1 MKLKKVEIQAFKSY
15 LQKEDGTFD
24 FTSSDSETPANF
36 ISLFAPNGFGKTSFF
51 DAIDFAITKKITRYV
66 RSDKLSKLNLEEC
79 RQHNTQGEK
88 QLVIRNKNAPLNL
101 KTIVRVSTDRNEKP
115 FISSYKNS
123 QKNSSDLRIQS
134 KSNINNYFESSMLYQ
149 ESIDAFLRETN
160 SEDRFLKFS
169 EIDGELVEIN
179 RVRTS
184 ILSVKSEISN
194 EEEKLVAEK
203 LTLEK
208 EEKSQLEIL
217 NNVDEVNR
225 IISELNKSNENIALP
240 LISAPYNESSHF
252 ALSSRI
258 IELYNSLEKNSKINK
273 EEVLTLES
281 QLSKIELAI
290 SMYQQ
295 YLSFKEERER
305 IILLN
310 SNISKLDEFIQAKI
324 KLDNNI
330 KDAESE
336 RIDLIQI
343 CEDAK
348 KFTEVYLQ
356 KTNVERELE
365 GHKKVLTS
373 KSERLNDNKRKLSKL
388 LSERV
393 VLEKEL
399 SEVKSKKTQ
408 LNDTYD
414 KISKLIKAERDFK
427 LKFEVLNNEC
437 DTYLNKIKSTK
448 EEMDEVKC
456 LKINDVTKYLEKGN
470 ISQKDNNL
478 LRDITDRYKNI
489 EDEISIFDRDVNA
502 KHQKLNEVRKQ
513 NSDVLTLIEK
523 ASVLISETQQS
534 HCPLCD
540 RPNHSYEE
548 LLARISKNSALSELE
563 KSLVVDL
570 NKLNDD
576 KSKLENNLNATLGA
590 FKTFISN
597 YIVSAKRE
605 IDVLDL
611 KKAKKEIEIIN
622 LREEFSKIKQE
633 MDILNTSVMYM
644 SKEEYNLHLDGRMST
659 LIQCVD
665 ELYNSAELLKKEIEY
680 GNVNVDDINKLQDI
694 ENRLSESNAK
704 LSGYVKLNEFITKS
718 KLEQSSSIAEI
729 TELAINF
736 ITELDAKLAQYIA
749 EKSKLVDAEKVIDL
763 HVEKSPYCNLEL
775 RERNNKIHALQDD
788 MDIIIKSMPWFFNI
802 LNGYDSA
809 SNEDLSTF
817 IRLSIE
823 NMINDVSLKD
833 DKNHKLLV
841 LVSTVKDISEELI
854 GYLDITEIQSKLR
867 GINCKLKKLYSI
879 SIELENDSISLGKE
893 ISSRVDAFFN
903 TDLINKIYQSIDPHP
918 EYKEIIFTCT
928 AEDKPKLL
936 VSARSSK
943 SNQLMSPTLSFSSA
957 QINVLALS
965 IFLAR
970 AINAK
975 DDEENDVDCILI
987 DDPVQSI
994 DAINTLGLI
1003 DTLRMISVKFNK
1015 QIILT
1020 THDENFHELLKKKIP
1035 QDSFSSKFLRLKSFG
1050 KVSQDSSIEES

>member
-24 FTSSDSETPANF
+24 FTSSDSENPANF

-79 RQHNTQGEK
+79 RQHNAQGEK

-101 KTIVRVSTDRNEKP
+101 KTLVSVFTDRSERP

-123 QKNSSDLRIQS
+123 QRNSSDLRIQS

-169 EIDGELVEIN
+169 EIDDELVEIN

-194 EEEKLVAEK
+194 KEEQLVAEK
-203 LTLEK
+203 LKLEK
-208 EEKSQLEIL
+208 EEKAQLEIL

-225 IISELNKSNENIALP
+225 IISELNKSNINISLP
-240 LISAPYNESSHF
+240 LISAPYSENSHL
-252 ALSSRI
+252 ALSSRMK
-258 IELYNSLEKNSKINK
+258 ELHNSFEKKSNIDK
-273 EEVLTLES
+273 EKVLNFES

-295 YLSFKEERER
+295 YLSFKEEREK

-310 SNISKLDEFIQAKI
+310 GDISKLDGVIQTKT
-324 KLDNNI
+324 KLDNDI
-330 KDAESE
+330 KDAESA
-336 RIDLIQI
+336 RSDLIQT
-343 CEDAK
+343 CEDAT
-348 KFTEVYLQ
+348 KFTEEYLQ
-356 KTNVERELE
+356 KINIERELKE
-365 GHKKVLTS
+365 HEKILS
-373 KSERLNDNKRKLSKL
+373 SRSERLDNNKKKLSKII
-388 LSERV
+388 SERV
-393 VLEKEL
+393 ALEKNL
-399 SEVKSKKTQ
+399 SEIKSKKSQ
-408 LNDTYD
+408 INDTYI
-414 KISKLIKAERDFK
+414 KLNKLIKAERDSK
-427 LKFEVLNNEC
+427 LKSELLNKEF
-437 DTYLNKIKSTK
+437 DTYIEKIKSIK
-448 EEMDEVKC
+448 EEVDEIKYF
-456 LKINDVTKYLEKGN
+456 KINDVHKLVAKEN
-470 ISQKDNNL
+470 ILQEGKDL
-478 LRDITDRYKNI
+478 LREISNVYQNL
-489 EDEISIFDRDVNA
+489 EDEISIIDRDINY
-502 KHQKLNEVRKQ
+502 KYQKLNEVRKQ
-513 NSDVLTLIEK
+513 NSDILTLIEK

-540 RPNHSYEE
+540 RPNDSYEE
-548 LLARISKNSALSELE
+548 LLARISNNSALSELE
-563 KSLVVDL
+563 KSLVVDF

-576 KSKLENNLNATLGA
+576 KSKLEKSLNSSLES
-590 FKTFISN
+590 FKKFISS
-597 YIVSAKRE
+597 YIVSAKKE
-605 IDVLDL
+605 IDFLDEN
-611 KKAKKEIEIIN
+611 KAKKEIEIIN
-622 LREEFSKIKQE
+622 YKEELSKSKQE
-633 MDILNTSVMYM
+633 LDILNTSVMYM
-644 SKEEYNLHLDGRMST
+644 SKEEFNLHLDGRRSA
-659 LIQCVD
+659 LIQRID
-665 ELYNSAELLKKEIEY
+665 ELSTSAEVLKKEIEDE
-680 GNVNVDDINKLQDI
+680 NVSVDDINRLQDI
-694 ENRLSESNAK
+694 ENRLSVSNAK
-704 LSGYVKLNEFITKS
+704 LSSYVKLNEFITNS
-718 KLEQSSSIAEI
+718 RLEQSSSIAEI
-729 TELAINF
+729 TELAISL
-736 ITELDAKLAQYIA
+736 IIELDAKLAKYIA
-749 EKSKLVDAEKVIDL
+749 EKSKLLDAEKKIVL
-763 HVEKSPYCNLEL
+763 HVEKSPYGKLER
-775 RERNNKIHALQDD
+775 RERGDKIHVLQEE
-788 MDIIIKSMPWFFNI
+788 MDVIIKTIPWFFNI
-802 LNGYDSA
+802 LNDYDSTR
-809 SNEDLSTF
+809 NEDLTSF
-817 IRLSIE
+817 VRLRIE
-823 NMINDVSLKD
+823 NMINDISLKD
-833 DKNHKLLV
+833 IKNQNMLA
-841 LVSTVKDISEELI
+841 LVSTVKDISKELI
-854 GYLDITEIQSKLR
+854 GYSDITEIQSKLC
-867 GINCKLKKLYSI
+867 GIGCKLKKLYSI
-879 SIELENDSISLGKE
+879 SIELENDSLSLGKE

-936 VSARSSK
+936 VSARSTK

-975 DDEENDVDCILI
+975 DDEGNDVDCILI

-1050 KVSQDSSIEES
+1050 KVSQDSSIEGY

>member
-1 MKLKKVEIQAFKSY
+1 MKIKKVEIQAFKSY
-15 LQKEDGTFD
+15 LQKENGTFD
-24 FTSSDSETPANF
+24 FTSSDSENPANF

-88 QLVIRNKNAPLNL
+88 QLVIRNKNAPVNL
-101 KTIVRVSTDRNEKP
+101 KTLVMVSTDRSEKP

-149 ESIDAFLRETN
+149 ESIDSFLRETN

-169 EIDGELVEIN
+169 EVDDELVEIN

-194 EEEKLVAEK
+194 EEEKLVADK
-203 LTLEK
+203 LKLEK
-208 EEKSQLEIL
+208 EEQAQLEIL

-225 IISELNKSNENIALP
+225 IISELNKSNKNTTLP
-240 LISAPYNESSHF
+240 LISAPYNESSHL
-252 ALSSRI
+252 ALSSRMK
-258 IELYNSLEKNSKINK
+258 ELHNSLEKKSKINK
-273 EEVLTLES
+273 EKLSKFEA

-305 IILLN
+305 IILIN
-310 SNISKLDEFIQAKI
+310 GDISKLDGLVQAKI

-330 KDAESE
+330 KDAESA
-336 RIDLIQI
+336 RSDLIQI
-343 CEDAK
+343 CEDTTE
-348 KFTEVYLQ
+348 FTEEYFK
-356 KTNVERELE
+356 KTNVELELKS
-365 GHKKVLTS
+365 HKKILIS
-373 KSERLNDNKRKLSKL
+373 RSERLDNNKNKLSKI

-393 VLEKEL
+393 ILEKDL
-399 SEVKSKKTQ
+399 SEIKSKKSQ
-408 LNDTYD
+408 ANDTYT
-414 KISKLIKAERDFK
+414 KLNKLIKAERDSR
-427 LKFEVLNNEC
+427 LRTEVLNEEY
-437 DTYLNKIKSTK
+437 DAYIEKIKSTK
-448 EEMDEVKC
+448 EEIDEIKHF
-456 LKINDVTKYLEKGN
+456 KINDVHKLVAKDK
-470 ISQKDNNL
+470 ISQEDKDSL
-478 LRDITDRYKNI
+478 LDLSNRYQNIKGEILIVDSDI
-489 EDEISIFDRDVNA
+489 NA

-513 NSDVLTLIEK
+513 SSDILTLIEK
-523 ASVLISETQQS
+523 ASALISETQQS

-540 RPNHSYEE
+540 RANDSYEE
-548 LLARISKNSALSELE
+548 LLARISNNSALSELE
-563 KSLVVDL
+563 KSLVVDF

-576 KSKLENNLNATLGA
+576 KSKLEKNLKSSLES
-590 FKTFISN
+590 FKSFISN
-597 YIVSAKRE
+597 YIVSAKKE
-605 IDVLDL
+605 IDFLDVN
-611 KKAKKEIEIIN
+611 KAKKEIEIIIS
-622 LREEFSKIKQE
+622 REEFSKIRQE
-633 MDILNTSVMYM
+633 LDNLNTSVMHM
-644 SKEEYNLHLDGRMST
+644 SKEEFNLHLDSRMSALT
-659 LIQCVD
+659 QHID
-665 ELYNSAELLKKEIEY
+665 ELSTNAELLKREIEDE
-680 GNVNVDDINKLQDI
+680 NVSVDDINRLQDI

-704 LSGYVKLNEFITKS
+704 LSSYVKLNEFITNS

-729 TELAINF
+729 TELAISL
-736 ITELDAKLAQYIA
+736 ITEIDANLAQYTV
-749 EKSKLVDAEKVIDL
+749 EKSKLLDAEKSIAL
-763 HVEKSPYCNLEL
+763 HVEKSPYGKLEQ
-775 RERNNKIHALQDD
+775 RARGDKIHVLQEE
-788 MDIIIKSMPWFFNI
+788 MDIIINTIPWFFNI

-809 SNEDLSTF
+809 SNEDLSSF
-817 IRLSIE
+817 VRLRIE
-823 NMINDVSLKD
+823 NTINDISLKD
-833 DKNHKLLV
+833 IKNQNMLA
-841 LVSTVKDISEELI
+841 LVSTAKDISKELI
-854 GYLDITEIQSKLR
+854 GYSDITEIQSKLR
-867 GINCKLKKLYSI
+867 GIGCKLRKLYSI
-879 SIELENDSISLGKE
+879 STELENDSISLGKE
-893 ISSRVDAFFN
+893 ISSRVDTFFN

-936 VSARSSK
+936 VSARSTK

-975 DDEENDVDCILI
+975 DDEGNNVDCILI

-1035 QDSFSSKFLRLKSFG
+1035 QDSFSSKFLRLRSFG
-1050 KVSQDSSIEES
+1050 KVSQDSSIEEY